1 MRIIIDISEEI
12 YNRAKGDYDT
22 AEALAREIG
31 CIHAHEVTEAIA
43 NSVIV
48 SDMKDLSEE
57 ISSEEIAAMLARS

>member
-31 CIHAHEVTEAIA
+31 CIHAHEVTYAIA
-43 NSVIV
+43 NGVIV
-48 SDMKDLSEE
+48 SDSEE